1 MAGEMVARC
10 FLNTAGSAGRS
21 SGAHPD
27 IRAKIGSIPKRVQ
40 HLDAQAVAK
49 VVCLLQFVKTVH
61 RTPEN
66 IAAALLDQ
74 VDGESRLA
82 AVKEALA
89 ELEKALMVRQGE
101 GGYRI
106 PTPAEDDWDQ
116 TRSGIDLR
124 GADRKRTLTEVLSG
138 FWAPQPAFNLVDT
151 KQFRAG
157 LMVNGTDAVPGD
169 ITFHVQLAD
178 DATEAGKTAEELR
191 RRSQLEA
198 RSVFRVVTLHG
209 DIEREALEAFR
220 SSQMIER
227 KLRGATTADETTL
240 IAEEKVRQKRHQD
253 ELRRANPQRRSAARL
268 RACRLSHQL
277 SY

>member
-1 MAGEMVARC
+1 VLG
-10 FLNTAGSAGRS
+10 
-21 SGAHPD
+21 
-27 IRAKIGSIPKRVQ
+27 
-40 HLDAQAVAK
+40 
-49 VVCLLQFVKTVH
+49 
-61 RTPEN
+61 
-66 IAAALLDQ
+66 LDQ
-74 VDGESRLA
+74 VM
-82 AVKEALA
+82 AVLGHVEIDQRHRVPLA

-157 LMVNGTDAVPGD
+157 LMVNGTDAVP